1 MPSGPRTQRRPS
13 LATEM
18 AAAAA
23 GITPSKAGE
32 RLGVSAQTV
41 RRLCNRGEL
50 RYVRTPLGRLINV
63 RDVEKLRAALTEA
76 QR

>member
-1 MPSGPRTQRRPS
+1 
-13 LATEM
+13 M

-23 GITPSKAGE
+23 GIPPSQAGE

-41 RRLCNRGEL
+41 RRLCSRGEL

-63 RDVEKLRAALTEA
+63 RDIEKLRAASAEA
-76 QR
+76 EQ